1 MQLSKFSVVVDYLPG
16 RQFPDV
22 DRSTMKHDS
31 SHDVVTYAECSVRG
45 SELLFELKHFLPWRS
60 IYWVYAIVSLIVSK
74 EPPKA
79 ACQASWDALPET

>member
-60 IYWVYAIVSLIVSK
+60 IWVYAIVSLIVSK